1 MIYDICSKRNI
12 PSSSCDP
19 WALWLSTPEWSHR
32 TVWAGPPA
40 DASTTWHL
48 CQLFRLW
55 NLPPWFRPTGKGKIW
70 FTKQMEVR
78 SITYICQRID
88 LNVRND
94 NRRIASHMKAK
105 VLELLLIQIVS
116 PIVLLLIVVQRTLVI
131 GGGYV
136 VVRRRSLLQAHTSW
150 GCPVASRR
158 KYCYGS
164 KALEG
169 ILNLV
174 RCEIGSRQG

>member
-1 MIYDICSKRNI
+1 MP
-12 PSSSCDP
+12 PSWKGNNMAYKANGSRDP
-19 WALWLSTPEWSHR
+19 S
-32 TVWAGPPA
+32 
-40 DASTTWHL
+40 
-48 CQLFRLW
+48 
-55 NLPPWFRPTGKGKIW
+55 
-70 FTKQMEVR
+70 
-78 SITYICQRID
+78 TYICQRID
-88 LNVRND
+88 LNMRND
-94 NRRIASHMKAK
+94 NWRIASHMEAK

-131 GGGYV
+131 AGGYV
-136 VVRRRSLLQAHTSW
+136 VVRRRSLLQTHTSW
-150 GCPVASRR
+150 GCPVTSRR